1 MMNTKIP
8 CALGL
13 LLLISAAGQA
23 RPRRVRADIAQ
34 PDGIVYGVLRINGEP
49 VRAIEDVTILARV
62 DGFANPVSIYRMGRN
77 PSVGDR
83 YVLHIPHA
91 VQADGQTTSTST
103 PESGAL
109 AKIYVRP
116 GNEPEVH
123 ATDVAVPASG
133 QAKQVDLS
141 VSSADWVGRS
151 LAGELSSTGCG
162 SGGGTCGA
170 MGMVSLAMTFCGLV
184 QMKHRPKRRN
194 VKTSRTTSSS

>member
-103 PESGAL
+103 PES
-109 AKIYVRP
+109 
-116 GNEPEVH
+116 EPEVH